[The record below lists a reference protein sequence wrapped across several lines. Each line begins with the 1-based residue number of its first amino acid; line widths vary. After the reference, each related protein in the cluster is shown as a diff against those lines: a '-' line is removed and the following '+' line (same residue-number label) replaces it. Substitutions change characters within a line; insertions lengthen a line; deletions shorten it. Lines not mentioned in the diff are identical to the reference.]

1 MIAVALAHRDCEL
14 SSSTFKLTFTPILFL
29 PDDLDDIVKRL
40 QSITLDGSPA
50 DFNKLA
56 GDLDRLI
63 DADPAT
69 YESLNL
75 QPALVPLLVSGDAS
89 TAAAVASSSC
99 IELHTKVAK
108 CIAEIT
114 KIEKHRRQ
122 FTDPATIQRLINI
135 LAIEPYKRDLS
146 APTLAYVIQ
155 CCRALGNICYS
166 NDDAH
171 NLLIQLN
178 SDEVLIR
185 LLDIVLQPTDDAEL
199 KELHVQFVKVRCGLI
214 SNYLVGGEVI
224 AKRAID
230 LHIMDKFER
239 IVAQSAKAVDEN
251 EDLLLNTLAPLT
263 ILTEN
268 VSELN
273 FSESQ
278 NRQLVKILGA
288 SKNPDIA
295 EMCLDLLHDQAENGE
310 LDALS
315 NNCCSPKQLK
325 IF

>member
-1 MIAVALAHRDCEL
+1 M
-14 SSSTFKLTFTPILFL
+14 
-29 PDDLDDIVKRL
+29 DDIVKSL
-40 QSITLDGSPA
+40 QSINLDGPA
-50 DFNKLA
+50 TDLNRIA
-56 GDLDRLI
+56 VSLDRLI
-63 DADPAT
+63 DADPAA
-69 YESLNL
+69 YETLNL
-75 QPALVPLLVSGDAS
+75 QPVLVPLLVTGD
-89 TAAAVASSSC
+89 VASSSC
-99 IELHTKVAK
+99 VELKTKVAK

-122 FTDPATIQRLINI
+122 FTDPTTIQRLINI
-135 LAIEPYKRDLS
+135 LATEPYTQEMSS

-155 CCRALGNICYS
+155 CCRALGNICYN

-171 NLLIQLN
+171 NILIQLN
-178 SDEVLIR
+178 SDAVLIR
-185 LLDIVLQPTDDAEL
+185 LLDIVLQPTDVVDT
-199 KELHVQFVKVRCGLI
+199 KELHLQFVKVRCGLI

-239 IVAQSAKAVDEN
+239 IVEQSAKAVDEN

-273 FSESQ
+273 FSEAQ

-310 LDALS
+310 F
-315 NNCCSPKQLK
+315 LK
-325 IF
+325 TFFFYKFLVGLGVDVSATFLLANM